1 MSSVKE
7 IITTLDAIESEM
19 EHQRKYLNKSF
30 ATFEEE
36 IKTWNSKRKDILKL
50 ETARVL
56 KAHSEIDRGCFEID
70 YLLFK

>member
-56 KAHSEIDRGCFEID
+56 KAIDRGCFEID